1 MKLLINTQ
9 YKENYAWCNP
19 NYVHGVSE
27 PYWKFKGGSAYV
39 LENVVSPVASGDAY
53 DMLHEYYPE
62 VVDAISMSDAS
73 QIEYVIDV
81 QLLADSAPLA
91 IEEWD
96 NPYFINVSSDGSIT
110 CERNVANGEFGWMR
124 EEILSKNEKWTM
136 GPSQER
142 NDYSVNFIMVDGSQ
156 LLGHQELKGYL
167 EAIDNEVTEVTGVAV

>member
-9 YKENYAWCNP
+9 YKENYACHNED
-19 NYVHGVSE
+19 YVHGVSE
-27 PYWKFKGGSAYV
+27 PYWKYKGGSAYV

-53 DMLHEYYPE
+53 DMLHKYYPE
-62 VVDAISMSDAS
+62 VVDAISMSDDA
-73 QIEYVIDV
+73 QQEYVIDV
-81 QLLADSAPLA
+81 QLLPDSAPLA

-124 EEILSKNEKWTM
+124 QEILSKNEKWTM

-142 NDYSVNFIMVDGSQ
+142 NDYSVNFIMSDGSQ
-156 LLGHQELKGYL
+156 LLGHQELKEYL
-167 EAIDNEVTEVTGVAV
+167 EAIDNEVTGVAV